1 MLSSKSFIEPVFR
14 NEHIHLLQMQALNN
28 LPVASQLAQHHN
40 ILMDQRRRGERR
52 MQKPESYKTVI
63 CQAWL
68 ESKTCT
74 FAENCR
80 FAHGEEEL
88 RPSM

>member
-1 MLSSKSFIEPVFR
+1 MQVRAIQSFP
-14 NEHIHLLQMQALNN
+14 QNN
-28 LPVASQLAQHHN
+28 QVAPPFQQF
-40 ILMDQRRRGERR
+40 DPRRRGLAR

-68 ESKTCT
+68 ESKTCS
-74 FAENCR
+74 FADNCR

-88 RPSM
+88 RPTL